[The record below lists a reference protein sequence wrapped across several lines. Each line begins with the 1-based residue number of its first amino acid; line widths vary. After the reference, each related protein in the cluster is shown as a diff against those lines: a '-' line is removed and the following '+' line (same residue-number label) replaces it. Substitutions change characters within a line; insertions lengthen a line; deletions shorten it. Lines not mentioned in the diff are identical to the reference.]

1 MTGSW
6 IERFPGA
13 LRVVGV
19 KPERALCHGLRP
31 VPA

>member
-1 MTGSW
+1 MTGSG
-6 IERFPGA
+6 IEHLLGA